1 MNVKTTILASL
12 FLGIGLFPIHAE
24 TLMTESMIVQQTK
37 GIRISGTVLDKEKTP
52 LPGVNVTVKKINRR
66 YYYRCGRSFLY

>member
-37 GIRISGTVLDKEKTP
+37 NATT
-52 LPGVNVTVKKINRR
+52 
-66 YYYRCGRSFLY
+66 GR